1 MGRTIHAALAIAVL
15 AFGTAVYADDAED
28 KLLAQ
33 KKQAEANWKQAEG
46 GEMATSE
53 TAHLLIYAPKPLE
66 KNLKELGQYLEKHYT
81 RAAEVLGY
89 DAKKAPWDGKLAVY
103 LFAEREQFQAF
114 VRRVEKRRVVSGET
128 SSHAVDGDLLH
139 AAAGPSQSKDDFPA
153 ETQAAQQVATAMLS
167 VKAGPKVPLP
177 EWLAMGFGR
186 ATTYRVSPQDKYVLA
201 DRKLARDAVAKKRTA
216 KAVYNGTVDADELP
230 ALSGALADL
239 ITTSLPGAKFADF
252 LAAFKPD
259 ENGEKKMTETA
270 LDAVNVKLDRLESS
284 WKTWVANPK

>member
-1 MGRTIHAALAIAVL
+1 MRKYIPWALTTAVL
-15 AFGTAVYADDAED
+15 TLGTAVHADDAAD

-33 KKQAEANWKQAEG
+33 KTQAEANWKLAEG

-53 TAHLLIYAPKPLE
+53 TAHLLIYVPKTFE
-66 KNLKELGQYLEKHYT
+66 KNLKDFGTYLEKYYA

-114 VRRVEKRRVVSGET
+114 VRRVEKRRVVAGET
-128 SSHAVDGDLLH
+128 ASHAVDGDLLH
-139 AAAGPSQSKDDFPA
+139 AAAGPSQSKDEFPA

-177 EWLAMGFGR
+177 EWLMTGFGR
-186 ATTYRVSPQDKYVLA
+186 AATYRVTPQDKFVLA
-201 DRKLARDAVAKKRTA
+201 DRRLARDAVAKKRTA
-216 KAVYNGTVDADELP
+216 KAVYNDSVDADEMP

-239 ITTSLPGAKFADF
+239 LTTSLSAAKFADF

-259 ENGEKKMTETA
+259 ENGEKKMTEPA
-270 LDAVNVKLDRLESS
+270 LDVAGVKLDRLEAS
-284 WKTWVANPK
+284 WKVWVANPK